1 MAGSERKGPENA
13 KADLF
18 RGRPCIITP
27 QAHTAAD
34 AVEVV
39 EGLWTQLGM
48 RTIRMTPDEHD
59 AAVARISHLP
69 HAVAGMLVM
78 VAERFGGLE
87 VASSG
92 FRDTTR
98 VASGDPAIWLDIFS
112 SNRQAVMAAIDALG
126 EELAGFR
133 EALAQGNDVR
143 LLQLLNAAK
152 QSRDAWLRR
161 SEGEAEEP
169 VRE

>member
-27 QAHTAAD
+27 QQHTAPD
-34 AVEVV
+34 AVDVV
-39 EGLWTQLGM
+39 EGLWAQLGM
-48 RTIRMTPDEHD
+48 RTIRMTPEEHD

-78 VAERFGGLE
+78 VAERLGGLE
-87 VASSG
+87 VASTG

-98 VASGDPAIWLDIFS
+98 VASGDSQIWLDIFS
-112 SNRQAVMAAIDALG
+112 SNREAVMAAIDAFND
-126 EELAGFR
+126 ELAGFR
-133 EALAQGNDVR
+133 AALEQGNDVR